1 MRALKTSI
9 KNLLIQDLFSARTIT
24 KKRNL
29 KTNDI
34 QSSIQEIRFSLHGLI
49 MNSRSCSPEEKL
61 NLINKSLQIMSNL
74 SFVAV
79 SNGLF
84 DVSISMT
91 SETVRAAASIF
102 DGKKI
107 IESHFSKDQ
116 INNNLDDITCFG
128 YMLNRSAANCDSK
141 LLRSFKSLES
151 QELPQQ
157 DPSALK
163 FLEGVKLI
171 WITILDEKKF
181 YDKHGIKRYEDQYV
195 DSSFLLGANDIVMDT
210 ITSKIQDPENQS
222 IEITLG
228 DFLGRVSLVLQNQ
241 KLGSLKRKGAMIDKF
256 LSEANALDLH
266 RRSTQKLNMKEFL
279 KHNKY
284 FTDVSIDLLS
294 EDMSSFELYDGIV
307 FYAQK
312 TESKSAQDFF
322 NKIKNVET
330 ASKRK
335 IFEREV
341 ALEISQSYPRDP
353 GSEFRINRIA
363 YRNFVFLFKSFYE
376 DKMKALNDSLLSDF
390 GSVDDEIHFG
400 RIADLA
406 RMCSLGSFPILTE
419 SPSFSKLN
427 RDVLKKTPS
436 FYKEACERF
445 KCFIPVYNS
454 DETASESESYS
465 SFSYNQCNNYY
476 TFPIAMKQMEKEF
489 FAKGTICGQTVKR
502 KNDVPK
508 TTDRNE

>member
-1 MRALKTSI
+1 M
-9 KNLLIQDLFSARTIT
+9 
-24 KKRNL
+24 
-29 KTNDI
+29 
-34 QSSIQEIRFSLHGLI
+34 E
-49 MNSRSCSPEEKL
+49 
-61 NLINKSLQIMSNL
+61 
-74 SFVAV
+74 
-79 SNGLF
+79 
-84 DVSISMT
+84 
-91 SETVRAAASIF
+91 
-102 DGKKI
+102 KKI
-107 IESHFSKDQ
+107 IESHFTEDQ
-116 INNNLDDITCFG
+116 TKNNLDDISCLG
-128 YMLNRSAANCDSK
+128 YMLNRSASHCDGK
-141 LLRSFKSLES
+141 FLRKFKSLES

-157 DPSALK
+157 DPSAFKL
-163 FLEGVKLI
+163 LGNVKLI
-171 WITILDEKKF
+171 WTKILEEKKI
-181 YDKHGIKRYEDQYV
+181 YDQKGIKKYEDQYI
-195 DSSFLLGANDIVMDT
+195 DSSFLLGANDYI
-210 ITSKIQDPENQS
+210 IGLIKSKIQDPENQS
-222 IEITLG
+222 IEIKFG
-228 DFLGRVSLVLQNQ
+228 DFLGRVAFLLQNEEA
-241 KLGSLKRKGAMIDKF
+241 GTLKKKGAMIDKF
-256 LSEANALDLH
+256 LSVASYLDSHINSQPVINLE
-266 RRSTQKLNMKEFL
+266 NFL
-279 KHNKY
+279 KQNKH
-284 FTDVSIDLLS
+284 FNDVSIDLLS
-294 EDMSSFELYDGIV
+294 ADMNGFVLYDGIV